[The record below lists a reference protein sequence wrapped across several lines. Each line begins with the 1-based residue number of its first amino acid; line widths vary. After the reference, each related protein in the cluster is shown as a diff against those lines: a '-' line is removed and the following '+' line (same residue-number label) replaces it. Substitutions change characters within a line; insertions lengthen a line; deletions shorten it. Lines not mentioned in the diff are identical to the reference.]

1 MKFKYLK
8 MAFAG
13 LSLSVC
19 GFANAGLILDFTESS
34 GDTIITVS
42 GTFDLTGL
50 NLNSTGI
57 WSNVSNGGG
66 VGKYSQVT
74 VGSSGTNMFY
84 DSHGGTANF
93 DLYTNSFSA
102 GYTTSSTG
110 HAFGI
115 WNFFGQSNGNV
126 EIDQSYI
133 SGTALFGQGT
143 LTGWTFSELG
153 LVNSGLWLTM
163 KNGETVNVT
172 LNGVDVSNVPEP
184 STLAIFALGMIGLA
198 SRRFKKQS

>member
-1 MKFKYLK
+1 MNFKFINTALIIVIS
-8 MAFAG
+8 AFST
-13 LSLSVC
+13 L
-19 GFANAGLILDFTESS
+19 ANAGLILDFSENG

-50 NLNSTGI
+50 NRYTTNI
-57 WSNVSNGGG
+57 WSNASSGGG
-66 VGKYSQVT
+66 IGQYSQVT
-74 VGSSGTNMFY
+74 IGNAGSAMFY

-93 DLYTNSFSA
+93 DLYTNNFSA
-102 GYTTSSTG
+102 GYTTSTTG

-115 WNFFGQSNGNV
+115 WNYLGNSSGNV

-143 LTGWTFSELG
+143 LTGWTFSKLG

-163 KNGETVNVT
+163 KNGETVTVT
-172 LNGVDVSNVPEP
+172 LNGANASSVPEP
-184 STLAIFALGMIGLA
+184 STLAIFGLGLIGLA
-198 SRRFKKQS
+198 SRRLKKK